1 MKRRLL
7 NLQDEKYVLDV
18 TGILNNSVTMAQD
31 NRSSPRS
38 VCGQDH
44 SRYTR
49 AGILNNSVTMAQ
61 DNSKYT
67 RAGILNNSV
76 TMAQDNRSSPRS
88 VCGQDHSRYTRAGIR
103 NNSVT
108 MGQDNRTTAGTLEK
122 GSSKT
127 ALPWHRTTG
136 PQQVH

>member
-1 MKRRLL
+1 MGWIKPKKHFKLLLLLSNANFIITQFRAEMKRRLL

-44 SRYTR
+44 TRYTR

-61 DNSKYT
+61 DN
-67 RAGILNNSV
+67 
-76 TMAQDNRSSPRS
+76 
-88 VCGQDHSRYTRAGIR
+88 
-103 NNSVT
+103 
-108 MGQDNRTTAGTLEK
+108 RTTAGALEQ
-122 GSSKT
+122 GSS
-127 ALPWHRTTG
+127 TTDSCL
-136 PQQVH
+136 QQSRDHCVEI

>member
-1 MKRRLL
+1 MFLCNADFITQFRAEMKRRPL

-61 DNSKYT
+61 DN
-67 RAGILNNSV
+67 
-76 TMAQDNRSSPRS
+76 
-88 VCGQDHSRYTRAGIR
+88 
-103 NNSVT
+103 
-108 MGQDNRTTAGTLEK
+108 RTTAGTLEQ
-122 GSSKT
+122 GSST
-127 ALPWHRTTG
+127 TVLPWHRTTG